1 MNKSSAYSNHM
12 FQMIM
17 AILIM
22 SSSGTLG
29 RYIDFAPPVTI
40 WFRCVIGGL
49 ALFGFLHF
57 TKAPIFIGWGQAFGK
72 IVISSVLM
80 AGHWVTYFYALKY
93 SNVAIG
99 MLSLFT
105 YPVVTALL
113 EPMMLKTKWK
123 ISDLILAAF
132 AFAGVFFLVP
142 GFDLKDD
149 LTVGIL
155 FGLASSLFYSIRN
168 IMLKKDIAQ
177 ISGVVLMYYQ
187 VVIIGIL
194 LLPALFIFPGEYQ
207 EVISDQWSV
216 ILFLG
221 LITTSLGHTLFVK
234 SFKHFTV
241 TTVSVISCLTP
252 LFGIL
257 IGFLF
262 LNEVP
267 TDRVYLGGGTI
278 LIAVLVESYRSI
290 KS

>member
-1 MNKSSAYSNHM
+1 
-12 FQMIM
+12 
-17 AILIM
+17 
-22 SSSGTLG
+22 
-29 RYIDFAPPVTI
+29 
-40 WFRCVIGGL
+40 
-49 ALFGFLHF
+49 
-57 TKAPIFIGWGQAFGK
+57 
-72 IVISSVLM
+72 M

-113 EPMMLKTKWK
+113 EPVMLKTKLRA
-123 ISDLILAAF
+123 SDMILAVF

-149 LTVGIL
+149 MTVGIL
-155 FGLASSLFYSIRN
+155 FGLASSVFYSVRN

-187 VVIIGIL
+187 VVIIAIL
-194 LLPALFIFPGEYQ
+194 LIPVLFFFQSDYQ
-207 EVISDQWSV
+207 AVISSQWEV

-221 LITTSLGHTLFVK
+221 LVTTAMGHTMFVK

-241 TTVSVISCLTP
+241 TTVSVMSCLTP

-262 LNEVP
+262 LDEMP
-267 TDRVYLGGGTI
+267 TGRVYIGGSAI
-278 LIAVLVESYRSI
+278 LVAVLVESYRSI
-290 KS
+290 KK